1 MLTISTNSDN
11 DIFLDSTANL
21 ATSTEINALANI
33 SKNKVLTTLGEPEY
47 NQLQGIPYFETIF
60 ADTPK
65 IDLFQASII
74 DNLESLENVER
85 VLDFQYTQ
93 NNGTFSYSL
102 VENTTFGQIQLN
114 G

>member
-1 MLTISTNSDN
+1 MFTISTNSNN
-11 DIFLDSTANL
+11 DIFLDSIANL

-33 SKNKVLTTLGEPEY
+33 AKNKTLTTYGEPEY

-60 ADTPK
+60 ANIPK
-65 IDLFQASII
+65 IDLFQAFII

-85 VLDFQYTQ
+85 VSNFQYTQ
-93 NNGTFSYSL
+93 NNGVFSYSL
-102 VENTTFGQIQLN
+102 VINTTFGQIQLN